1 MKKNVNGEK
10 TYLDISTAHLTYKT
24 FCRLN
29 AISPPYTYKYDEG
42 VFITIPDKS
51 ETDITGMSGDLRN
64 LLRYAWNNNIDLIRM
79 DCDAEII
86 YDLPAYDWEDDKENK
101 KLAERIW
108 SCLSDRYD
116 DEEYK
121 KETVPDIIAA
131 LEKGYTE
138 TLKLVLNRLCERI
151 EDMEEE

>member
-10 TYLDISTAHLTYKT
+10 TYLDISTAHLMQET
-24 FCRLN
+24 FNRLN
-29 AISPPYTYKYDEG
+29 AINPPYTCKYDEG
-42 VFITIPDKS
+42 AFVSVPDKTEVS
-51 ETDITGMSGDLRN
+51 IISMPEDLRI
-64 LLRYAWNNNIDLIRM
+64 LLEYAWDNDIDLIRM

-86 YDLPAYDWEDDKENK
+86 DDLPVYDWEDDKENK